1 MLSSDTVQ
9 GFVSSLLQKNFDEAV
24 ESPDCHKEWW
34 GYFCSPHP
42 YVAIAAPRGH
52 AKSTALTHGWT
63 LAQLCFRERSY
74 VIIVSDTVAQ
84 AVQFLG
90 DMKKEFADNEQL
102 RSLFQIDS
110 FIKDSEDDV
119 IVSCKDGHQFR
130 IQAKGSEQKVRGLKW
145 NNKRPDLIICDD
157 LENDEIV
164 LNKERR
170 AKFRR
175 WFNGALLPCM
185 SMSGIVRYVG
195 TILHSDS
202 MLESLM
208 PKAYEKGTITE
219 ELKQYSSRKPGSG
232 GRKWLAVK
240 YKAHNPD
247 FSKILW
253 ASKAEASSK
262 KYGLQGGA
270 KGYFQWLRQ
279 GFVDQGIQDVYS
291 MEYLNIPIDES
302 LSYFKKEDFLPISD
316 NERKMNLKKYI
327 TADLAISQEETADY
341 SVFVVAGVDERKV
354 IHIIDVIRQRLDGR
368 EIVDTILGLQR
379 MHEPEAFGI
388 EEMQVSKAIGP
399 FLREEMLVHNVFPNL
414 VKLKHG
420 GKDKIARSRS
430 MQGRMRAHGVRFDR
444 DADWYAAFE
453 DEVISF
459 PRAKHDDQLD
469 AFAYLGML
477 LDIIIE
483 APTNEE
489 QEDEEYADELRT
501 SGFNHAGRNR
511 TTGY

>member
-1 MLSSDTVQ
+1 MLSADTVQ
-9 GFVSSLLQKNFDEAV
+9 GFVSSLLQKNFDGAV
-24 ESPDCHKEWW
+24 ESPECHKEWW
-34 GYFCSPHP
+34 SYFCSNHP

-84 AVQFLG
+84 ATQFLG

-102 RSLFQIDS
+102 RSLFK
-110 FIKDSEDDV
+110 IKEFVKETEDDV
-119 IVSCKDGHQFR
+119 IVACEDGHMFR

-145 NNKRPDLIICDD
+145 NNKRPDLIVCDD

-170 AKFRR
+170 AKFKR

-185 SMSGIVRYVG
+185 SMTGIARYVG

-202 MLESLM
+202 MLETLM
-208 PKAYEKGTITE
+208 PKPYEKGTITE
-219 ELKQYSSRKPGSG
+219 ELKQYSNRKPGQG
-232 GRKWLAVK
+232 GKKWLSVK
-240 YKAHNPD
+240 YKAHNSD

-253 ASKAEASSK
+253 EAKAVASAKEYKVA
-262 KYGLQGGA
+262 GGA
-270 KGYFQWLRQ
+270 AGYFKWLRQ
-279 GFVDQGIQDVYS
+279 GFVDQGIPDVYS

-302 LSYFKKEDFLPISD
+302 LAYFKKQDFLPES
-316 NERKMNLKKYI
+316 EKEKQLPLRYYI
-327 TADLAISQEETADY
+327 TADLAISKEETADY
-341 SVFVVAGVDERKV
+341 SVFLIAGVDENKL
-354 IHIIDVIRQRLDGR
+354 IHVKDVIRERMDGR
-368 EIVDTILGLQR
+368 EIVDTILALER
-379 MHEPEAFGI
+379 HYKPEAIGI

-399 FLREEMLVHNVFPNL
+399 FLREEMISTNTFPSL
-414 VKLKHG
+414 IKLKHG

-430 MQGRMRAHGVRFDR
+430 MQGRMRAHGVRFDKEGE
-444 DADWYAAFE
+444 WYPTFE
-453 DEVISF
+453 DECISF
-459 PRAKHDDQLD
+459 PRAKHDDQVD

-477 LDIIIE
+477 LDIMIE
-483 APTNEE
+483 APTKEE
-489 QEDEEYADELRT
+489 IEEEEYNDELRS
-501 SGFNHAGRNR
+501 SGFNSTGRNR

>member
-1 MLSSDTVQ
+1 MLNADTVQ
-9 GFVSSLLQKNFDEAV
+9 GFVSSLLQKNFDGAV
-24 ESPDCHKEWW
+24 ESPECHKEWW
-34 GYFCSPHP
+34 NYFCSPHP

-102 RSLFQIDS
+102 RSLFQIEG
-110 FIKDSEDDV
+110 FVKESEDDI
-119 IVSCKDGHQFR
+119 IVSCRDGHMFR

-185 SMSGIVRYVG
+185 SMNGICRYVG

-208 PKAYEKGTITE
+208 PRASDKETVTL
-219 ELKQYSSRKPGSG
+219 ELKQFSNRRPGHG

-240 YKAHNPD
+240 YKAHNSD
-247 FSKILW
+247 FSEILW
-253 ASKAEASSK
+253 ASKAEASAK
-262 KYGLQGGA
+262 EYKIAGGA
-270 KGYFQWLRQ
+270 AGYFKWLRQ

-291 MEYLNIPIDES
+291 MEYLNIPIDEA
-302 LSYFKKEDFLPISD
+302 LSYFKKNDFLPISD
-316 NERKMNLKKYI
+316 QERKLPLKYYI
-327 TADLAISQEETADY
+327 TGDLAISQEETADY
-341 SVFVVAGVDERKV
+341 SVFVVAGVDERRI
-354 IHIIDVIRQRLDGR
+354 IHVKDVIRARLDGR

-379 MHEPEAFGI
+379 QYDPEAFGI

-399 FLREEMLVHNVFPNL
+399 FLREEMIASNTFPSL

-430 MQGRMRAHGVRFDR
+430 MQGRMRAHGVRFDK
-444 DADWYAAFE
+444 DAEWYATFE
-453 DEVISF
+453 EEVIGF
-459 PRAKHDDQLD
+459 PRAKHDDQTD

-483 APTNEE
+483 APTKEE
-489 QEDEEYADELRT
+489 QEDEEYADELRH
-501 SGFNHAGRNR
+501 SGGNAGRSR
-511 TTGY
+511 WTGY

>member
-1 MLSSDTVQ
+1 MITADTVQ
-9 GFVSSLLQKNFDEAV
+9 GFVSSLLQKNFDGAV
-24 ESPDCHKEWW
+24 ESPECHYEWW
-34 GYFCSPHP
+34 ELFCSNNPK
-42 YVAIAAPRGH
+42 VAIAAPRGH
-52 AKSTALTHGWT
+52 AKSTALTFGWT
-63 LAQLCFRERSY
+63 MAQLCFRERSY

-90 DMKKEFADNEQL
+90 DMKKEFMDNEQL
-102 RSLFQIDS
+102 RSLFKIKG
-110 FIKDSEDDV
+110 FVKDSEDDV
-119 IVSCKDGHQFR
+119 IVSTEDGHLFR

-175 WFNGALLPCM
+175 WFNGALIPAK
-185 SMSGIVRYVG
+185 SATGIVRYVG

-208 PKAYEKGTITE
+208 PKNWQRGTVVTD
-219 ELKQYSSRKPGSG
+219 LKTYTTKR
-232 GRKWLAVK
+232 REWLAVK
-240 YKAHNPD
+240 YRAHNSD
-247 FSKILW
+247 YSQILW
-253 ASKAEASSK
+253 RSKAEQAAKSFNIP
-262 KYGLQGGA
+262 GGA
-270 KGYFQWLRQ
+270 AGYFKDLRQ
-279 GFVDQGIQDVYS
+279 GFVDQGIPDVYS

-302 LSYFKKEDFLPISD
+302 LAYFKKSDFIPTSD
-316 NERKMNLKKYI
+316 LDKEQKLKYYI
-327 TADLAISQEETADY
+327 TGDLAISQDETADY

-354 IHIIDVIRQRLDGR
+354 IHIKDVIRDRLDGR
-368 EIVDTILGLQR
+368 EIVDTILALQR
-379 MHEPEAFGI
+379 QYDPEAFGI

-399 FLREEMLVHNVFPNL
+399 FLREEMLSTNTFPNL
-414 VKLKHG
+414 YALKHG

-430 MQGRMRAHGVRFDR
+430 MQGRMRAHGVRFDKE
-444 DADWYAAFE
+444 ADWYPAFE
-453 DEVISF
+453 DEIISF

-483 APTNEE
+483 APTKEE
-489 QEDEEYADELRT
+489 QEEEIYADELQS
-501 SGFNHAGRNR
+501 SGYAHAGRNR
-511 TTGY
+511 WTGY

>member
-1 MLSSDTVQ
+1 
-9 GFVSSLLQKNFDEAV
+9 VSSPE
-24 ESPDCHKEWW
+24 CHKEWW
-34 GYFCSPHP
+34 GYFCSNHP

-102 RSLFQIDS
+102 KSLFKIS
-110 FIKDSEDDV
+110 HFVKESEDDI
-119 IVSCKDGHQFR
+119 IVACTDGHMFR

-170 AKFRR
+170 AKFKR

-202 MLESLM
+202 MLETLM
-208 PKAYEKGTITE
+208 PKAYEKGTVTE
-219 ELKQYSSRKPGSG
+219 ELKQYSARKPGQG
-232 GRKWLAVK
+232 GKKWLSVK
-240 YKAHNPD
+240 YKAHNSD
-247 FSKILW
+247 FSQILW
-253 ASKAEASSK
+253 PSKAEGSAK
-262 KYGLQGGA
+262 KYGLTGGA
-270 KGYFQWLRQ
+270 VGYFKWLRQ
-279 GFVDQGIQDVYS
+279 GFIDQGIPDVYS

-302 LSYFKKEDFLPISD
+302 LAYFKKQDFLPISD
-316 NERKMNLKKYI
+316 KDREEKLTYYI

-341 SVFVVAGVDERKV
+341 SVFCVAGVDSRRI
-354 IHIIDVIRQRLDGR
+354 IHIIDVIRARLDGR
-368 EIVDTILGLQR
+368 EIVDTILGLHR
-379 MHEPEAFGI
+379 HYEPEAFGI

-399 FLREEMLVHNVFPNL
+399 FLREEMLASNTFPNL
-414 VKLKHG
+414 LPLKHG

-430 MQGRMRAHGVRFDR
+430 MQGRMRAHGVRFDK
-444 DADWYAAFE
+444 DADWYPSFE
-453 DEVISF
+453 DEIISF

-477 LDIIIE
+477 LDVIIE
-483 APTNEE
+483 APTREE
-489 QEDEEYADELRT
+489 QEEEEYADELRS
-501 SGFNHAGRNR
+501 SGFNNTGRSR

>member
-1 MLSSDTVQ
+1 MISAETVQ
-9 GFVSSLLQKNFDEAV
+9 GFVSSLLQKSFDGAV
-24 ESPDCHKEWW
+24 ESPPCHLEWW
-34 GYFCSPHP
+34 KLFCENHP
-42 YVAIAAPRGH
+42 KVAIAAPRNH
-52 AKSTALTHGWT
+52 AKSTALTFGWT
-63 LAQLCFRERSY
+63 MAQLCFRERSY

-90 DMKKEFADNEQL
+90 DMKKEFSDNDQL
-102 RSLFQIDS
+102 RSLFRIKD
-110 FIKDSEDDV
+110 FVKDSEDDV
-119 IVSCKDGHQFR
+119 IISTEDGHLFR

-145 NNKRPDLIICDD
+145 NNKRPDLIVCDD

-175 WFNGALLPCM
+175 WFNGALIPAK
-185 SMSGIVRYVG
+185 SVTGIVRYVG

-202 MLESLM
+202 MLESIM
-208 PKAYEKGTITE
+208 PKPYQRGTVVD
-219 ELKQYSSRKPGSG
+219 ELKTYSMKR
-232 GRKWLAVK
+232 REWLAVK
-240 YKAHNPD
+240 YKAHNAD
-247 FSKILW
+247 YSQILW
-253 ASKAEASSK
+253 KTKAEHAAIEFK
-262 KYGLQGGA
+262 IPGGA
-270 KGYFQWLRQ
+270 AGYFKDLRQ
-279 GFVDQGIQDVYS
+279 GFVDQGIPDVYS

-302 LSYFKKEDFLPISD
+302 LAYFKKQDFIPISD
-316 NERKMNLKKYI
+316 NERKLALKYYI

-341 SVFVVAGVDERKV
+341 SAFVVAGVDEEKRL
-354 IHIIDVIRQRLDGR
+354 HIKDVIRERLDGR

-379 MHEPEAFGI
+379 QYSPEAFGI

-399 FLREEMLVHNVFPNL
+399 FLREEMLSSNTFPNL

-430 MQGRMRAHGVRFDR
+430 MQGRMRAHGVRFDKE
-444 DADWYAAFE
+444 ADWYPVFE

-483 APTNEE
+483 APTIQE
-489 QEDEEYADELRT
+489 QEEELYDDELRS
-501 SGFNHAGRNR
+501 SGFNYSGRSAV
-511 TTGY
+511 TGY